1 MFLLILDVLII
12 SVNVLIILFGLY
24 VFNHPDNDWLRM
36 FNGIPDDVEQ
46 DDIDL
51 LKIKFRAVV
60 AIILGLIMGSFSVL
74 QGIVTH
80 MG

>member
-12 SVNVLIILFGLY
+12 SINVLIILFGMY
-24 VFNHPDNDWLRM
+24 VFTYPDNDWLRM

-51 LKIKFRAVV
+51 LKIKFRAVI
-60 AIILGLIMGSFSVL
+60 AIMLGVIMGSFSAL
-74 QGIVTH
+74 QAIVTH
-80 MG
+80 IG

>member
-1 MFLLILDVLII
+1 
-12 SVNVLIILFGLY
+12 
-24 VFNHPDNDWLRM
+24 M
-36 FNGIPDDVEQ
+36 FNGIPDDIEQ

-74 QGIVTH
+74 HAIVTH

>member
-24 VFNHPDNDWLRM
+24 VFNHPDNDWLRV
-36 FNGIPDDVEQ
+36 FNGIPDDIEQ

>member
-12 SVNVLIILFGLY
+12 SLNVLIILFGMY
-24 VFNHPDNDWLRM
+24 VFIYPDNDWLRM

-51 LKIKFRAVV
+51 LKIKFRAVI
-60 AIILGLIMGSFSVL
+60 AIMLGVIMGSFSVL
-74 QGIVTH
+74 QAIVTH
-80 MG
+80 IG

>member
-24 VFNHPDNDWLRM
+24 VYNHPDNDWLRM
-36 FNGIPDDVEQ
+36 FNGIPDDIEQ

-74 QGIVTH
+74 HAIVTH